1 MNTPT
6 ISDLRPSPKKKSRGK
21 LLAKFAL
28 LLGSLTL
35 TLIVI
40 EAGLHIFDTQ
50 PPTATVFSTYFQY
63 SSNTS
68 WRGKPNVACRFKTA
82 NFDAFTSHDA
92 DGFRRCGLDAS
103 FASDV
108 MSSERLVWVLV
119 VRKIFHLLLQP
130 IQLLFPSLVQ
140 LPLHLNLFQEV

>member
-40 EAGLHIFDTQ
+40 EAGLLIVNAQ
-50 PPTATVFSTYFQY
+50 PPTATVFSTFFEY
-63 SSNTS
+63 SPNTRRR
-68 WRGKPNVACRFKTA
+68 RG
-82 NFDAFTSHDA
+82 S
-92 DGFRRCGLDAS
+92 
-103 FASDV
+103 
-108 MSSERLVWVLV
+108 
-119 VRKIFHLLLQP
+119 
-130 IQLLFPSLVQ
+130 
-140 LPLHLNLFQEV
+140 